1 MPLQYTFGLLG
12 PFRVLALENFNVTLF
27 YNFKKSLYHY
37 TIPFYNIFTSQT
49 STSLFYSLK

>member
-12 PFRVLALENFNVTLF
+12 PFRVLALENSNATLF
-27 YNFKKSLYHY
+27 YTSKKPLYHY
-37 TIPFYNIFTSQT
+37 TILFYDTFTFQT

>member
-12 PFRVLALENFNVTLF
+12 PFRVLALENSNATLF
-27 YNFKKSLYHY
+27 YNSKKLLYHY
-37 TIPFYNIFTSQT
+37 TIPFYNTSTSQT